1 MSAVLTGLPPEEAT
15 GRGAGLSD
23 AGLEKKK
30 KAVEMAVSRFYE
42 KHPEYRNGTKEQYES
57 GELSAVTVL
66 AELGGF
72 DLAGMTGLFLGGAA
86 AKIPVLMDGFLS
98 TVSGLLA
105 VPYLHRPCRGGGPSD
120 AGSSGTSSHGNAS
133 RRGKRGGCHDPASQ
147 DGCKGI

>member
-1 MSAVLTGLPPEEAT
+1 MRDL
-15 GRGAGLSD
+15 RR
-23 AGLEKKK
+23 KK

-42 KHPEYRNGTKEQYES
+42 EYPEYRNGTKEQYES

-105 VPYLHRPCRGGGPSD
+105 VLIRKEAKDYMLASHISTEPAGGGDPSD